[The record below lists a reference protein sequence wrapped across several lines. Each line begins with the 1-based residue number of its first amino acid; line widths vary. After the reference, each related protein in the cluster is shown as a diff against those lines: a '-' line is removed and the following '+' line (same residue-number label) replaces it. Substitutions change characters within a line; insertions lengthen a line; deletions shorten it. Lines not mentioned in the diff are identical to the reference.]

1 MTRKLLPL
9 IFFIALLLSAVEADG
24 QKKVRWEAGTA
35 GSEQF
40 KRHGLVVK
48 RLTVDGVVIEAS
60 IKDGITVGLRIDNQG
75 QQSLHLLPDQISLE
89 VVSPISK
96 QLEQE
101 SASSIGARINLQAE
115 TDAINKENIGRLST
129 KTVRYGWA
137 AY

>member
-35 GSEQF
+35 SEQF